1 MVRYL
6 LALLVLSSTVE
17 GLSSSTASS
26 KNEAF
31 VPEGLSSTSSNE
43 ATAPEGLSSTSS
55 SEASAPEGLSST
67 SSNEAFAPEGLV
79 STSSNEA
86 SFVTED
92 LMMSMMSMPEGLSS
106 NEINYTWSITG
117 IASSDNTILLE
128 SSTTFEL
135 TVPIKIQSNVPV
147 TIQRF
152 ISPFGNIVGEYPI
165 NNGAG
170 SILVTSNCDSSET
183 KVVPNIVQ
191 SYIPHTLDENFM
203 TKTYAITLD
212 SVSNE
217 RAADMTF
224 LESSSYT
231 MEYFDTSSMM
241 GMYTAEDIDPTDPI
255 YSSSPCPDVEAC
267 RAAASDAGITLFY
280 VGEYPTGG
288 CFQKLDKMF
297 WGIKGDI
304 TVPPKSIQQSR
315 VYCKN
320 EVYYIDDIPPAP
332 DSSTT
337 TNPPVSAPVVE
348 EEGGTNSPSSFLTP
362 NFGSPTFVVDWTLGP
377 TSSTLF
383 PTISG
388 PPKSLMP
395 STRTNPPVSAPVVEE
410 EGGTY
415 SPSSFLTPNL
425 VGRTLYPT
433 TSGPPNSL
441 SPSVLT
447 TCMTE
452 AECKEA
458 SLAMGIEKFITG
470 TFPTKGCFD
479 KYNTGDG
486 TKVAYWS
493 EGGTKE
499 EMFKSKLPGIQE
511 RITCGKSDESESAAT
526 TECEIGPMADSSK
539 TCKIDEFCMLEMG
552 ICNTKIGI
560 FTGVCSTMAEMCP
573 YNYDPVRENDIL
585 HVEKMVSLVSII
597 THTHKHLLKFTP
609 HGPGL
614 WL

>member
-1 MVRYL
+1 MVRHL

-26 KNEAF
+26 NEAF

-43 ATAPEGLSSTSS
+43 STAPEGLSSTSS

-86 SFVTED
+86 SFVPEGS
-92 LMMSMMSMPEGLSS
+92 MMSMMSMPEGLSS
-106 NEINYTWSITG
+106 TSSNDTWSITG
-117 IASSDNTILLE
+117 MASSDNTILLE

-152 ISPFGNIVGEYPI
+152 IAPFGNIVGQYPI

-255 YSSSPCPDVEAC
+255 YSYSPCPYEEAC

-280 VGEYPTGG
+280 VGEYPTAG
-288 CFQKLDKMF
+288 CFQKSDKMF

-315 VYCKN
+315 VYCTN

-332 DSSTT
+332 DSST
-337 TNPPVSAPVVE
+337 NPPVSAPVLE
-348 EEGGTNSPSSFLTP
+348 EEGTYSPSSFSTP

-388 PPKSLMP
+388 PPKSL
-395 STRTNPPVSAPVVEE
+395 TQNNE
-410 EGGTY
+410 
-415 SPSSFLTPNL
+415 
-425 VGRTLYPT
+425 
-433 TSGPPNSL
+433 
-441 SPSVLT
+441 
-447 TCMTE
+447 
-452 AECKEA
+452 
-458 SLAMGIEKFITG
+458 
-470 TFPTKGCFD
+470 
-479 KYNTGDG
+479 
-486 TKVAYWS
+486 
-493 EGGTKE
+493 
-499 EMFKSKLPGIQE
+499 
-511 RITCGKSDESESAAT
+511 
-526 TECEIGPMADSSK
+526 
-539 TCKIDEFCMLEMG
+539 
-552 ICNTKIGI
+552 
-560 FTGVCSTMAEMCP
+560 
-573 YNYDPVRENDIL
+573 
-585 HVEKMVSLVSII
+585 
-597 THTHKHLLKFTP
+597 
-609 HGPGL
+609 
-614 WL
+614 

>member
-26 KNEAF
+26 NEAF
-31 VPEGLSSTSSNE
+31 VPEGSSSTSSNE

-106 NEINYTWSITG
+106 NEMNYTWSITG

-152 ISPFGNIVGEYPI
+152 IASFGNIVGQYPI

-170 SILVTSNCDSSET
+170 SILVTSNCDSTET
-183 KVVPNIVQ
+183 KVVPNIVE
-191 SYIPHTLDENFM
+191 SYIPHTIDENFR

-212 SVSNE
+212 GVSNE

-255 YSSSPCPDVEAC
+255 YSYSPCPDEEAC
-267 RAAASDAGITLFY
+267 RAAAADAGITLFY

-332 DSSTT
+332 DSST
-337 TNPPVSAPVVE
+337 
-348 EEGGTNSPSSFLTP
+348 
-362 NFGSPTFVVDWTLGP
+362 
-377 TSSTLF
+377 
-383 PTISG
+383 
-388 PPKSLMP
+388 
-395 STRTNPPVSAPVVEE
+395 NPPVSAPVVEE

-433 TSGPPNSL
+433 NSGPPNSL
-441 SPSVLT
+441 SPSVFT

-470 TFPTKGCFD
+470 TFPTKGCFE

-499 EMFKSKLPGIQE
+499 EMSKSKLPGIQE

-539 TCKIDEFCMLEMG
+539 TCKSDEFCKLEMG

-609 HGPGL
+609 HGQGL